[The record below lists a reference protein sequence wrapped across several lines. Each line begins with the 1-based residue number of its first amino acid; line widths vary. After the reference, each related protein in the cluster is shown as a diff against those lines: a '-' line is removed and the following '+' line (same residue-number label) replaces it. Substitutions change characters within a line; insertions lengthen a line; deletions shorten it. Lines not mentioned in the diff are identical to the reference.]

1 MRSDAPSDPP
11 KLGVLVVGQVP
22 PPYGGQTIMTKV
34 LLEGRYDDAELIHV
48 DSAFSTSLSDMGRT
62 SMTKL
67 VRLARVLVRALWVR
81 ARRHPSVLYY
91 HPAGA
96 SKSAIL
102 RDLALLSVLRP
113 LFSRVV
119 FHLHARGLTEACGTL
134 PRPLRT
140 LARRVYANPDVL
152 LGPSTV
158 IVDEAVE
165 LGASYTRVIP
175 NGTRGGTPRQHRPA
189 GPTMQI
195 LFLNLISEAKGASW
209 LLDAFA
215 ELRGSGVDAQLTL
228 VGEFESAAYRDEFLA
243 QCRKLDLHELVRLPG
258 IAVGEDKWR
267 AMAAADIFCLPTT
280 WPQESFGLALIEAAS
295 CGLPIV
301 AADVAGVR
309 DVLEPGV
316 SVLLADPHDR
326 PSLARHLH
334 HLCDDPAARERLG
347 TAAREAFEH
356 HYTVDRYWAEL
367 GEVFAMMREARR
379 ALA

>member
-34 LLEGRYDDAELIHV
+34 LLEGRYDDVELIHV
-48 DSAFSTSLSDMGRT
+48 DSAFSTTLSDMGRT
-62 SMTKL
+62 SLTK
-67 VRLARVLVRALWVR
+67 VTRLARVLLRALWMT
-81 ARRHPSVLYY
+81 ARRRPSVLYY

-102 RDLALLSVLRP
+102 RDLVLLSALRP
-113 LFSRVV
+113 LFPAVV
-119 FHLHARGLTEACGTL
+119 FHLHARGLTDACTTL
-134 PRPLRT
+134 PAPLRR
-140 LARRVYANPDVL
+140 LARRVYARPDVL

-158 IVDEAVE
+158 IVDEAAD
-165 LGASYTRVIP
+165 LGARYTRVIP
-175 NGTRGGTPRQHRPA
+175 NGTQGGARRGDRPA
-189 GPTMQI
+189 SGPVQI
-195 LFLNLISEAKGASW
+195 LFLNLISDAKGAGW

-215 ELRGSGVDAQLTL
+215 ELRRTGVDARLTL
-228 VGEFESAAYRDEFLA
+228 VGEFESAAYRDAFVA
-243 QCRKLDLHELVRLPG
+243 RCRQLGLQDLVSLPG

-267 AMAAADIFCLPTT
+267 AMAGADIFCLPTT

-295 CGLPIV
+295 CGLPVV

-334 HLCDDPAARERLG
+334 HLCADPAARERLG
-347 TAAREAFEH
+347 TAAREAFER
-356 HYTVDRYWAEL
+356 HYTLDRYWAEL
-367 GEVFAMMREARR
+367 GEVFAMMRAARR